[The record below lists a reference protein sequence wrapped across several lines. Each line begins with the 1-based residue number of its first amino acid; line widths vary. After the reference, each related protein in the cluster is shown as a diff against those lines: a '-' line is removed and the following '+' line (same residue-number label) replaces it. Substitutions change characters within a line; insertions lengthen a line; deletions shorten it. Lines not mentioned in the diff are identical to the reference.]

1 MKIIGHKSQPYKP
14 NIWLNISKKCD
25 IHKIGYIG
33 ITHKDEAPLN
43 KEYQTHILIKFE
55 INDGV
60 TIVVNRVITIID
72 NEIIDDEFYF
82 SERDSWGDVPELK
95 TWKTKDEFDNEY
107 CDWLSYIHYGL
118 GNINTNIENE
128 YYLGSL
134 FITKSSYENDG
145 FLNDMSEEFKSQ
157 YKTTHEII
165 DQINTRM
172 SEMCIDKSY

>member
-1 MKIIGHKSQPYKP
+1 MKI
-14 NIWLNISKKCD
+14 
-25 IHKIGYIG
+25 G
-33 ITHKDEAPLN
+33 I
-43 KEYQTHILIKFE
+43 
-55 INDGV
+55 
-60 TIVVNRVITIID
+60 VN
-72 NEIIDDEFYF
+72 
-82 SERDSWGDVPELK
+82 
-95 TWKTKDEFDNEY
+95 
-107 CDWLSYIHYGL
+107 YGL

-145 FLNDMSEEFKSQ
+145 FLNDMSEEHKSQ